1 MRLTAEIGKEKHEIE
16 FDRNDGLL
24 VAQIDG
30 RQYEVSVREV
40 DKGVYLLVRDGEVFE
55 CLVESDANRQGSFT
69 LHLKNRTYVTTLS
82 DPRRLGSVDGSSILS
97 GDGAAQITS
106 PMAGKV
112 VRVLVEKGALVK
124 SGDGIVVVEAMK
136 MQNELKSPRDGIVGE
151 VHAVDNATVN
161 AGDVLAII
169 ESAKG

>member
-1 MRLTAEIGKEKHEIE
+1 
-16 FDRNDGLL
+16 
-24 VAQIDG
+24 
-30 RQYEVSVREV
+30 
-40 DKGVYLLVRDGEVFE
+40 
-55 CLVESDANRQGSFT
+55 
-69 LHLKNRTYVTTLS
+69 
-82 DPRRLGSVDGSSILS
+82 
-97 GDGAAQITS
+97 
-106 PMAGKV
+106 
-112 VRVLVEKGALVK
+112 LVEKGALVK